1 VTKPIAVMIVDDH
14 LMVRDGLK
22 VFLSVYD
29 DIQVV
34 GEAENG
40 AAALRIYPQLKPDV
54 ILMDMVMPEMD
65 GPTTIS
71 KIQELGWPVN
81 IIALTSFDDQDLVQ
95 RAVQAGAV
103 GFLHKDVHA
112 DKLAKAIRDAAR
124 GQGTLDAAAAQA
136 LIQTTQ
142 KPSPLGQV
150 LTPRENEVLQLLVQG
165 KMNKEIGQELHISD
179 ATVRLHVSNILT
191 KLQVSNRTEAV
202 SVALQNKLV

>member
-1 VTKPIAVMIVDDH
+1 MIVDDH

-29 DIQVV
+29 DIEVV

-40 AAALRIYPQLKPDV
+40 ADAYRLYPQLQPDV

-71 KIQELGWPVN
+71 RMREQGWPVN
-81 IIALTSFDDQDLVQ
+81 IIALTSFDDQELVQ
-95 RAVQAGAV
+95 KGVQAGAV

-112 DKLAKAIRDAAR
+112 DKLAEAIRNAAHGR
-124 GQGTLDAAAAQA
+124 GTLDAAAAQA
-136 LIQTTQ
+136 LIHSTQ
-142 KPSPLGQV
+142 QPSPLGQD

-165 KMNKEIGQELHISD
+165 KTNKEIGLGLHISE
-179 ATVRLHVSNILT
+179 ATVRLHVSNILA